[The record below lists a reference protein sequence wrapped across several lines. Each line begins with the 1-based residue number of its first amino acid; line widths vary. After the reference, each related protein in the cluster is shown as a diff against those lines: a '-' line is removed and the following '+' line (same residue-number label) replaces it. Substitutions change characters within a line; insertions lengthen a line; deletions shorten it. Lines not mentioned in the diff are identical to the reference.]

1 MDEKDTYHEGG
12 TTTYGTACLPYHE
25 GGTTTYGTACLP
37 YHRASRRITNSQ
49 NSVPEEDNRWL
60 RLR

>member
-1 MDEKDTYHEGG
+1 MYEGG
-12 TTTYGTACLPYHE
+12 REWIRKTTPIMNIDE
-25 GGTTTYGTACLP
+25 GGRTTYGTACLP